1 MNINPIALPTAFYIV
16 RSQWFIVSRHF
27 LKWELSFPG
36 EGTIVSL
43 NGNERF
49 LLGNEHLPYI
59 KLMLDLYGLLF
70 SI

>member
-16 RSQWFIVSRHF
+16 ISQLFIVSRHF

-43 NGNERF
+43 KGNGRF
-49 LLGNEHLPYI
+49 FKWKRAFPPRKRTLA
-59 KLMLDLYGLLF
+59 LYKTDA
-70 SI
+70 